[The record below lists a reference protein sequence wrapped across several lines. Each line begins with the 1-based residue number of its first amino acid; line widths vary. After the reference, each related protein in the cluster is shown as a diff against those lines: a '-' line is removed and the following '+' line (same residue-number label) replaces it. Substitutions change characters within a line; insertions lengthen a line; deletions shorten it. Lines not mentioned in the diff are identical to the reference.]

1 MSGMTHE
8 AISTEEVCCQNSDCD
23 NVAYIDT
30 YITYIDEL
38 DVYIMDGDEVAEFVD
53 DLPDGWEDGLC
64 SSCVEERDR
73 WCDDCGEVDV
83 SDSYYSTCDV
93 CRPKPEPSNEPRYY
107 DSVRWGNGI

>member
-1 MSGMTHE
+1 MTHE
-8 AISTEEVCCQNSDCD
+8 TISTEEVCCEDSDCD

-64 SSCVEERDR
+64 PSCVEERDR
-73 WCDDCGEVDV
+73 WCDDCGDFTLYCQICLLKTN
-83 SDSYYSTCDV
+83 DPNHICHFQMTLF
-93 CRPKPEPSNEPRYY
+93 
-107 DSVRWGNGI
+107 